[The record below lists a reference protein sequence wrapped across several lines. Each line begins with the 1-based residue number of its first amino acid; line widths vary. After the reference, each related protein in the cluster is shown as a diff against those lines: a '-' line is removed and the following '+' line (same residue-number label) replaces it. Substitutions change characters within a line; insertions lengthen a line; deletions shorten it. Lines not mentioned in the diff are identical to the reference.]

1 MFTTDFLVCDTGSL
15 LRILQR
21 NNPTLAV
28 TTITCVSVCNPGW
41 PVIIRDVTACNFSL
55 DGCLFFEVVPDLVVA
70 VALQRLLV
78 PTHVCRAQAIFE
90 FVSPD
95 LQVGRG

>member
-1 MFTTDFLVCDTGSL
+1 MFTTDFLVCHTGSL
-15 LRILQR
+15 LRISQR

-28 TTITCVSVCNPGW
+28 TTITCVSVCHPGG
-41 PVIIRDVTACNFSL
+41 PVIIRHITACNFSL
-55 DGCLFFEVVPDLVVA
+55 DGCLFFEVVLDLVVA

-78 PTHVCRAQAIFE
+78 PTHVGRAQAILE

-95 LQVGRG
+95 LQVGRR